1 MREWQGEVHGRI
13 GWFPFNYVQVLAP
26 GGARAP
32 GGDGGGGVGGGGGG
46 GGRKLH
52 SIFLFLIYLL
62 MYSSY
67 LFLSFFL
74 LVKKPDRT
82 VTMPDSHSK
91 FGAGNGQPSY
101 RLATRQELIPPRRS
115 SAMP

>member
-1 MREWQGEVHGRI
+1 MYVREWQGEVHGRI

-32 GGDGGGGVGGGGGG
+32 GGDGGGVGGGGGG

-52 SIFLFLIYLL
+52 SIYLFLIYLL

-74 LVKKPDRT
+74 LVVR
-82 VTMPDSHSK
+82 
-91 FGAGNGQPSY
+91 A
-101 RLATRQELIPPRRS
+101 
-115 SAMP
+115 